1 MFKCILGLYNI
12 KLCAKIFGTMCKNFV
27 NLSASV
33 IELLL
38 KTKNSKL
45 ISKLKK
51 KLFPHNHIKYFYG
64 SNDKSNDS
72 NAPLHIF
79 VNCFMDVYI

>member
-1 MFKCILGLYNI
+1 
-12 KLCAKIFGTMCKNFV
+12 MCKNFV

-51 KLFPHNHIKYFYG
+51 NYFPIIISNTFYG

-79 VNCFMDVYI
+79 VNCFYGRLYLNWQYRFLYQF